1 MLVSSRQTQT
11 LEASPFKIH
20 GIDVNDYK
28 LVGLKSAVHFRAG
41 YRDIASRIIPIDAR
55 ESLFSIEKEGK
66 DSQFSTERYPIDS
79 LLPGLADADR
89 CGLQLGFRRHGR
101 RLSSGSGRRGRC
113 GARIW
118 RRRWCICG
126 AMWLWL
132 RCDIDNAITRYHSNT
147 AGGTERWSPP
157 LRPSAGAPST
167 RTTKVLARPRCLPAP
182 PSVSAPPAPGWDP
195 THTRPSHRPPPTLKP
210 RMGRSRAAY
219 PAATAQP
226 CHYSARPPPAL
237 PRVVDIPSASV

>member
-89 CGLQLGFRRHGR
+89 CGLQLGFRRRGR

-113 GARIW
+113 GERIW
-118 RRRWCICG
+118 RRRLCTCG

-132 RCDIDNAITRYHSNT
+132 RCDIDMQWQYSSRACVLLQRSFIQIC
-147 AGGTERWSPP
+147 
-157 LRPSAGAPST
+157 
-167 RTTKVLARPRCLPAP
+167 VLAGRPGRSPLNAPGGAAAEQRRDCVAVLPRCQLLSGARGQDQQGQI
-182 PSVSAPPAPGWDP
+182 VSSIHVLLGCVE
-195 THTRPSHRPPPTLKP
+195 
-210 RMGRSRAAY
+210 RA
-219 PAATAQP
+219 T
-226 CHYSARPPPAL
+226 CKNES
-237 PRVVDIPSASV
+237 